1 MIYCDLPT
9 MRGVFETNN
18 DQTRLKMQ
26 ENCPQYSGG
35 SQRQEHVR

>member
-1 MIYCDLPT
+1 MIYYDLPT

-26 ENCPQYSGG
+26 ENCAQLVV
-35 SQRQEHVR
+35 EVRGRNT